1 MKRKFLKN
9 ILTVFVI
16 FIVFFWT
23 YKILISKTI
32 NDTNSQE
39 NNLSRDIELTS
50 DIINLSITDLDTI
63 NPIISTNRNVY
74 DISKLIFEPLIQIDN
89 NFKAIPCLA
98 QEWSNL
104 DDTTYIIK
112 LNKNAKWSDG
122 KEFTAKDFVFTVDM
136 LKNDKIKSIYKS
148 NIENIDNIEIL
159 DDKSIKIYLK
169 ASDDFFEYN
178 LTFPI
183 LASHHYDEDFLDETK
198 NKTTIGTGPYKIY
211 DFTEN
216 TVTLKKNTYWWQ
228 DKNIGFNTINI
239 RLYTNISKTYNDFK
253 SEKIDFINITN
264 SNWEEMIGS
273 IGYNYSEYAGRDLD
287 FITLNCNNNILNN
300 QEVRRAISFAI
311 DKDIIINE
319 VYSGKKI
326 KANSIVNDKSWLYND
341 DLTSTYNV
349 QKAKQLLIDNGW
361 YVEND
366 VFTKKINNKK
376 VKLNITLLVNNNNED
391 RCNVAEIIKNNL
403 SSINIDVTIKSVNN
417 IEYNKLLKS
426 KNFDMVIMGITS
438 NFNPNIDFFVG
449 KENYANYENS
459 EIDSLLENIE
469 DLQKSYNK
477 IQEIIENDCPYIP
490 LYFNKNIL
498 AYNQK
503 ITGNITPTWNNIF
516 LNIETWTKK
525 L

>member
-1 MKRKFLKN
+1 MKKNHLKHILIALIIFL
-9 ILTVFVI
+9 
-16 FIVFFWT
+16 VFFWG
-23 YKILISKTI
+23 YKISISKTQG
-32 NDTNSQE
+32 NTNMQSQ
-39 NNLSRDIELTS
+39 NSSYNTELTV
-50 DIINLSITDLDTI
+50 DYINLSITDLDTI

-74 DISKLIFEPLIQIDN
+74 DISKLIFEPLIQVDA
-89 NFKAIPCLA
+89 NFKAMPCLA

-112 LNKNAKWSDG
+112 LNKDAKWSDG
-122 KEFTAKDFVFTVDM
+122 KEFTAKDVVFTVEE

-148 NIENIDNIEIL
+148 NVENIDNIEIL
-159 DDKSIKIYLK
+159 DDKSIKIHLK
-169 ASDDFFEYN
+169 APDKFFEYN

-183 LASHHYDEDFLDETK
+183 LASHYYDKDFSDETK
-198 NKTTIGTGPYKIY
+198 NKRAIGTGPYKIY
-211 DFTEN
+211 DFTED
-216 TVTLKKNTYWWQ
+216 TITLKKNTYWWQ
-228 DKNIGFNTINI
+228 DKNISFNTINI
-239 RLYTNISKTYNDFK
+239 KLYTNISETYNDFK
-253 SEKIDFINITN
+253 SEKIDFVNMTN

-273 IGYNYSEYAGRDLD
+273 IGYNYSEYTGRDLD
-287 FITLNCNNNILNN
+287 FITFNCNNDLLNN
-300 QEVRRAISFAI
+300 KEVRRAISFAI
-311 DKDIIINE
+311 DKDNIINE

-326 KANSIVNDKSWLYND
+326 KANSIITDKSWLYND
-341 DLTSTYNV
+341 DLTSTHNI

-366 VFTKKINNKK
+366 IFIKKINNKK

-391 RCNVAEIIKNNL
+391 RCKVAEIIKDNL

-417 IEYNKLLKS
+417 SEYNKLLKN

-438 NFNPNIDFFVG
+438 NSNPNIDFFIG
-449 KENYANYENS
+449 NDNYANYENS
-459 EIDSLLENIE
+459 EIESLLENIE
-469 DLQKSYNK
+469 DIQKLYNR
-477 IQEIIENDCPYIP
+477 IQEILEDDCPYIP

>member
-1 MKRKFLKN
+1 MKRKNLKY
-9 ILTVFVI
+9 ILTILVI
-16 FIVFFWT
+16 SIVFFWS
-23 YKILISKTI
+23 YKISISKTQY
-32 NDTNSQE
+32 NTNSQE
-39 NNLSRDIELTS
+39 HNYSYNTELTLDS
-50 DIINLSITDLDTI
+50 INLSITDLDTI

-74 DISKLIFEPLIQIDN
+74 DISKLIFEPLIQVDT

-112 LNKNAKWSDG
+112 LNKDAKWSDG
-122 KEFTAKDFVFTVDM
+122 KEFTAKDVVFTVEG
-136 LKNDKIKSIYKS
+136 LKNNKVKSIYKS
-148 NIENIDNIEIL
+148 NVENIDNIEIL

-169 ASDDFFEYN
+169 SSDDFFEYN

-183 LASHHYDEDFLDETK
+183 LASHHYDEDFLDKTK
-198 NKTTIGTGPYKIY
+198 NKMAIGTGPYKIY

-216 TVTLKKNTYWWQ
+216 AITLKKNTYWWQ

-239 RLYTNISKTYNDFK
+239 KLYTNISEVYNDFK
-253 SEKIDFINITN
+253 SEKIDFVNMTN

-287 FITLNCNNNILNN
+287 FITLNCDNNILNN
-300 QEVRRAISFAI
+300 REVRQAISIAI
-311 DKDIIINE
+311 DKDNIINE

-326 KANSIVNDKSWLYND
+326 KANSIITDKSWLYND
-341 DLTSTYNV
+341 SMTSIPNI
-349 QKAKQLLIDNGW
+349 QKSKQLLIDNGW
-361 YVEND
+361 YLEND

-391 RCNVAEIIKNNL
+391 RCKIAEIIKDNL

-417 IEYNKLLKS
+417 TEYNKLLKN

-438 NFNPNIDFFVG
+438 NSNPNIDFFVG
-449 KENYANYENS
+449 NNNYANYANR
-459 EIDSLLENIE
+459 EIQSLLENIE
-469 DLQKSYNK
+469 DLQESYNK
-477 IQEIIENDCPYIP
+477 IQEILEDDCPYIP

-525 L
+525 F